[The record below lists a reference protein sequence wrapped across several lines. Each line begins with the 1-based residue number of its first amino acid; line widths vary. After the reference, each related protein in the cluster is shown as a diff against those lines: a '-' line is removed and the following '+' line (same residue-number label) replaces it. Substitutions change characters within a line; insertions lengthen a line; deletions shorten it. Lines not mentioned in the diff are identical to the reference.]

1 MEIWQYNY
9 GPARNDELYHWGIK
23 GMKWGVRRFQNPD
36 GTLTAQ
42 GKQRYKDYK
51 SDQSTRRSLTRH
63 VAADKKNLKARGEA
77 MNEVRKNY
85 DEAEEQMRKASSKV
99 FISRKKRD
107 ALIDEASSNLTKA
120 GEELEKRQADLNR
133 AERIYNKDAEALFK
147 HVDDMTR
154 KYGSDNV
161 KSLDTKK
168 IKLGEYYT
176 IDAIKTGITVAD
188 MPLVGRWYSGNYTSR
203 QEYEDRR
210 ETIKRLA
217 NDRY

>member
-1 MEIWQYNY
+1 MGIWQYNY
-9 GPARNDELYHWGIK
+9 GPMSSDELYHWGIK

-51 SDQSTRRSLTRH
+51 SDQSTRRNLTRH

-77 MNEVRKNY
+77 MNEVTKNY
-85 DEAEEQMRKASSKV
+85 NDAQEQMRKASSKV
-99 FISRKKRD
+99 FISKKKRQE
-107 ALIDEASSNLTKA
+107 LVDEAAANLTKA
-120 GEELEKRQADLNR
+120 GEELEKRRADLNR

-147 HVDDMTR
+147 HVDDMTK
-154 KYGSDNV
+154 KYGSENV

-168 IKLGEYYT
+168 VKLGEYYS
-176 IDAIKTGITVAD
+176 INAIKTGVTVAD
-188 MPLVGRWYSGNYTSR
+188 MPLVGRWYSGNYTSK
-203 QEYEDRR
+203 QEYQDRLD
-210 ETIKRLA
+210 TIKRRA

>member
-1 MEIWQYNY
+1 MGIWQYNY
-9 GPARNDELYHWGIK
+9 GPMRSDELYHWGIK

-51 SDQSTRRSLTRH
+51 SDQSTRRNLTRH

-77 MNEVRKNY
+77 MNEVTKNY
-85 DEAEEQMRKASSKV
+85 NDAQEQMRKASSKV
-99 FISRKKRD
+99 FISKKKRQE
-107 ALIDEASSNLTKA
+107 LVDEADANLTKA
-120 GEELEKRQADLNR
+120 GEELEKRRADLNR

-147 HVDDMTR
+147 HVDDMTK
-154 KYGSDNV
+154 KYGSENV

-168 IKLGEYYT
+168 VKLGEYYS
-176 IDAIKTGITVAD
+176 IDAIKTGVTVAD
-188 MPLVGRWYSGNYTSR
+188 MPLVGRWYSGNYTSK
-203 QEYEDRR
+203 QEYQDRLD
-210 ETIKRLA
+210 TIKRRA

>member
-9 GPARNDELYHWGIK
+9 GPMRSDELYHHGIK
-23 GMKWGVRRFQNPD
+23 GMKWGVRRFQNED

-77 MNEVRKNY
+77 MNEVTKNY
-85 DEAEEQMRKASSKV
+85 NDAQEQMRKASSKV
-99 FISRKKRD
+99 FISGKKRQT
-107 ALIDEASSNLTKA
+107 LIDEASANLTSA
-120 GEELEKRQADLNR
+120 GEELEKRRADLNR

-147 HVDDMTR
+147 HVDDMTK
-154 KYGSDNV
+154 KYGSENV

-168 IKLGEYYT
+168 VKLGEYYS

-188 MPLVGRWYSGNYTSR
+188 MPLVGRWYSGNYTSK
-203 QEYEDRR
+203 QEYQDRLD
-210 ETIKRLA
+210 TIKRRA

>member
-1 MEIWQYNY
+1 MGIWQYNY
-9 GPARNDELYHWGIK
+9 GPMRSDELYHWGIK

-51 SDQSTRRSLTRH
+51 SDQSTRRNLTRH

-77 MNEVRKNY
+77 MNEVTKNY
-85 DEAEEQMRKASSKV
+85 NDAQEQMRKASSKV
-99 FISRKKRD
+99 FISKKKRQE
-107 ALIDEASSNLTKA
+107 LVDEANANLTKA
-120 GEELEKRQADLNR
+120 GEELEKRRADLNR

-147 HVDDMTR
+147 HVDDMTK
-154 KYGSDNV
+154 KYGSENV

-168 IKLGEYYT
+168 VKLGEYYS
-176 IDAIKTGITVAD
+176 IDAIKTGVTVAD
-188 MPLVGRWYSGNYTSR
+188 MPLVGRWYSGNYTSK
-203 QEYEDRR
+203 QEYQDRLD
-210 ETIKRLA
+210 TIKRRA

>member
-9 GPARNDELYHWGIK
+9 RLVRNDELCHHGIK
-23 GMKWGVRRFQNPD
+23 GMKWGVRRFQNSD

-77 MNEVRKNY
+77 MNEVTKNY
-85 DEAEEQMRKASSKV
+85 NDAQEQMRKASSKV
-99 FISRKKRD
+99 FISGKKRQ
-107 ALIDEASSNLTKA
+107 ALIDEASANLTSA
-120 GEELEKRQADLNR
+120 GEELEKRRADLNR

-147 HVDDMTR
+147 HVDDMTK
-154 KYGSDNV
+154 KYGSENV

-168 IKLGEYYT
+168 VKLGEYYS

-188 MPLVGRWYSGNYTSR
+188 MPLVGRWYSGNYTSK
-203 QEYEDRR
+203 QEYQDRLD
-210 ETIKRLA
+210 TIKRRA

>member
-1 MEIWQYNY
+1 MEVWQYNY
-9 GPARNDELYHWGIK
+9 GPMRSDELYHWGIK

-51 SDQSTRRSLTRH
+51 SDHSTRRSLTRH

-107 ALIDEASSNLTKA
+107 ALID
-120 GEELEKRQADLNR
+120 
-133 AERIYNKDAEALFK
+133 
-147 HVDDMTR
+147 DMTR

-176 IDAIKTGITVAD
+176 IDAVKTGITVAD

-210 ETIKRLA
+210 KTIKRLA

>member
-1 MEIWQYNY
+1 M
-9 GPARNDELYHWGIK
+9 
-23 GMKWGVRRFQNPD
+23 
-36 GTLTAQ
+36 
-42 GKQRYKDYK
+42 
-51 SDQSTRRSLTRH
+51 TRH

-99 FISRKKRD
+99 FISRKKRE

-161 KSLDTKK
+161 RSLDTKK

-176 IDAIKTGITVAD
+176 IDTIKTGITVAD

-210 ETIKRLA
+210 KTIKRLA